1 MKNNVFDQQTQTSEE
16 MGDTLSHS
24 ETVEIFN
31 DMRRYGSLK
40 DSTLA
45 HGISE
50 ISYLFPEATS
60 VSKTPDFIKR
70 DTGWVAGV
78 LNGVHKTPFSRIKS
92 IHADITGEEA
102 RARGYIKGKLKKEEV
117 FSLLKRTTSPT
128 TIYKKQKFD
137 RDDLIDITDFDAVG
151 WIKTEM
157 RMMLDEEIA
166 RAILISD
173 GRLASSEDKIK
184 EDCIRPIFSDDD
196 LYTIKKT
203 ITAAY
208 ADTPDY
214 AYSVMKE
221 MVKARK
227 EYRGSGSPTLYTT
240 EGMMCN
246 MLLIEDKNGRMI
258 FESKEKLC
266 SFLRVKDIVTIPAME
281 TTRDKSGK
289 ALLGILVNLADYY
302 LGADKG
308 GAINMFDDFDID
320 YNAQKYLIETRCS
333 GALIKPYSAIAF
345 LAPKDEVPVPS
356 ESGHEP
362 DLNG

>member
-1 MKNNVFDQQTQTSEE
+1 MKNNVFDQQTQTPEE
-16 MGDTLSHS
+16 IGDTLSHS

-45 HGISE
+45 HGISD
-50 ISYLFPEATS
+50 ISYLLPEATAI
-60 VSKTPDFIKR
+60 SKTPDFIKR

-196 LYTIKKT
+196 LYT
-203 ITAAY
+203 
-208 ADTPDY
+208 
-214 AYSVMKE
+214 
-221 MVKARK
+221 
-227 EYRGSGSPTLYTT
+227 T

-246 MLLIEDKNGRMI
+246 MLLVEDKNGRMI

-281 TTRDKSGK
+281 TTKDKDGND
-289 ALLGILVNLADYY
+289 LIGILVNLSDYY

-333 GALIKPYSAIAF
+333 GALIKPYSAISFFA
-345 LAPKDEVPVPS
+345 AKNDEPS
-356 ESGHEP
+356 VSPSPSIGG
-362 DLNG
+362 NS

>member
-50 ISYLFPEATS
+50 ISYLFPEATE

-196 LYTIKKT
+196 LYTIKKKVDT
-203 ITAAY
+203 Y

-214 AYSVMKE
+214 AYSVMKA

-246 MLLIEDKNGRMI
+246 MLLVEDKNGRMI

-281 TTRDKSGK
+281 TTKDKDGND
-289 ALLGILVNLADYY
+289 LIGILVNLSDYY

-333 GALIKPYSAIAF
+333 GALIKPYSAISFFATK
-345 LAPKDEVPVPS
+345 ANEPGGTSVPPAG
-356 ESGHEP
+356 E
-362 DLNG
+362 NG

>member
-1 MKNNVFDQQTQTSEE
+1 
-16 MGDTLSHS
+16 
-24 ETVEIFN
+24 
-31 DMRRYGSLK
+31 
-40 DSTLA
+40 
-45 HGISE
+45 
-50 ISYLFPEATS
+50 
-60 VSKTPDFIKR
+60 
-70 DTGWVAGV
+70 
-78 LNGVHKTPFSRIKS
+78 
-92 IHADITGEEA
+92 
-102 RARGYIKGKLKKEEV
+102 
-117 FSLLKRTTSPT
+117 
-128 TIYKKQKFD
+128 
-137 RDDLIDITDFDAVG
+137 
-151 WIKTEM
+151 M

-196 LYTIKKT
+196 LYTIEKKVDT
-203 ITAAY
+203 Y

-214 AYSVMKE
+214 AYSVMKA

-281 TTRDKSGK
+281 TTKDKDGND
-289 ALLGILVNLADYY
+289 LIGILVNLADYY

-333 GALIKPYSAIAF
+333 GALIKPYSAISFFA
-345 LAPKDEVPVPS
+345 AKNDEPSVTPNPPVGGNS
-356 ESGHEP
+356 
-362 DLNG
+362 

>member
-1 MKNNVFDQQTQTSEE
+1 MKNNVFDQQTQTPEE
-16 MGDTLSHS
+16 IGDTLSHS

-50 ISYLFPEATS
+50 ISYLFPEATAI
-60 VSKTPDFIKR
+60 SKTPDFIKR

-196 LYTIKKT
+196 LYTIKKKVDT
-203 ITAAY
+203 Y

-214 AYSVMKE
+214 AYSVMTA

-246 MLLIEDKNGRMI
+246 MLLVEDKNGRMI

-281 TTRDKSGK
+281 TTKDKDGND
-289 ALLGILVNLADYY
+289 LIGILVNLSDYY

-345 LAPKDEVPVPS
+345 FATKANEPGGTSVPPAGENS
-356 ESGHEP
+356 
-362 DLNG
+362 

>member
-1 MKNNVFDQQTQTSEE
+1 MKNNVFDQQTQTPEE
-16 MGDTLSHS
+16 IGDTLSHS

-50 ISYLFPEATS
+50 ISYLFPEATAI
-60 VSKTPDFIKR
+60 SKTPDFIKR

-196 LYTIKKT
+196 LYTIKKKVDT
-203 ITAAY
+203 Y

-214 AYSVMKE
+214 AYSVMKA

-246 MLLIEDKNGRMI
+246 MLLVEDKNGRMI

-266 SFLRVKDIVTIPAME
+266 SFLRAKDIVTIPAME
-281 TTRDKSGK
+281 TTKDKDGND
-289 ALLGILVNLADYY
+289 LIGILVNLSDYY

-333 GALIKPYSAIAF
+333 GALTKPYSAIAF
-345 LAPKDEVPVPS
+345 FASKSPEAVELPT
-356 ESGHEP
+356 G
-362 DLNG
+362 